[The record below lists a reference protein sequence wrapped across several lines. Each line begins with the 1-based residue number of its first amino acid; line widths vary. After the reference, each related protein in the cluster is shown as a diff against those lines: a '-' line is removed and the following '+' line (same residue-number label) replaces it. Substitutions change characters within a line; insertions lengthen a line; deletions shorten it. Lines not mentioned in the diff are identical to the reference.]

1 MDITKEDLII
11 AAGPCSA
18 ESREQTLSTAR
29 LLSEMGVRIFR
40 AGLWKPRSSAGQF
53 EGVGARGLDWLEEV
67 RATTGMRIATEVAV
81 PAHVEICLKS
91 GVDILWIG
99 ARTVANPFA
108 VQELAEALRGYK
120 GEVWVKNPV
129 SPELPL
135 WLGAFDRLRNADVE
149 NLSAVHR
156 GFSYYDK
163 SHYRNHPQWDIP
175 IEFKRRNP
183 DVALICDPSH
193 IGGRRE
199 LIESLCRYALDL
211 CYDGLMIESH
221 CEPDKALSDAS
232 QQVTPASLSEIF
244 GRLEVKRRTDK
255 ENRLAEL
262 RGRIDECD
270 GEIMEL
276 LGRRMRLCDE
286 IGAFKKREGIGI
298 LQTERYNDMLASRIT
313 QGEVLGLDPVFVKR
327 IMDTIHL
334 ESIALQADEKRLVEG
349 GVEE

>member
-1 MDITKEDLII
+1 MDITKENLII

-18 ESREQTLSTAR
+18 ESREQTLLTAT

-53 EGVGARGLDWLEEV
+53 EGVGAPGLDWLEEV
-67 RATTGMRIATEVAV
+67 KDTTGMRVATEVAV
-81 PAHVEICLKS
+81 PSHVEACLKR
-91 GVDILWIG
+91 GIDILWIG

-108 VQELAEALRGYK
+108 VQELAEALRGYQ
-120 GEVWVKNPV
+120 GEIWVKNPV

-135 WLGAFDRLRNADVE
+135 WLGAFDRLRNAEVN
-149 NLSAVHR
+149 NLSAIHR

-175 IEFKRRNP
+175 IEFKRRNQDIP
-183 DVALICDPSH
+183 LICDPSH

-199 LIESLCRYALDL
+199 LIEPLCRYALDL

-221 CEPDKALSDAS
+221 CEPEKALSDAS
-232 QQVTPASLSEIF
+232 QQVTPGMLSEIF
-244 GRLEVKRRTDK
+244 HRLEVRSRTDK

-270 GEIMEL
+270 GELLEL

-286 IGAFKKREGIGI
+286 IGAFKKREGISI
-298 LQTERYNDMLASRIT
+298 LQTERYNEMLVSRIN
-313 QGEVLGLDPVFVKR
+313 QGEALGLDPAFVKR

-334 ESIALQADEKRLVEG
+334 ESIALQAHEKRIAEG
-349 GVEE
+349 GGRE